1 MGKFLGLL
9 RNFREPVTDAEVRE
23 YFQADG
29 GGGYAQLPDVIN
41 ALLGE
46 GKIKIF
52 KKGSVLSYGIVGAE
66 EAERIRGLTYV
77 ADAEAV
83 EEIER
88 AGNKGIWTRDIKA
101 HTNIPQVWHQIVT
114 KTLRLLETRRLV
126 KSVKSISSKNKK
138 LFMLFD
144 LGNALS
150 VRLIVPSTEITGG
163 PWYNE
168 QEFDHVFIDTLSTF
182 VYEVIKASVPAL
194 LGLASSP
201 VFVLLTGLCPV
212 LSVQGMSTLNAI
224 TDKVHASGIS
234 KVALGPE
241 EIRSIIQTLMYDGR
255 VEEVRSVRLTS
266 AVRPAPLTL
275 VSVVVLSL
283 QVFDQCEE
291 GNIISPRSCLY
302 MTKWLDL
309 KELDF

>member
-1 MGKFLGLL
+1 MATISTSKGGAPSVMTRFLGLL
-9 RNFREPVTDAEVRE
+9 RNFRESVTDAEVRE
-23 YFQADG
+23 YFQAEG
-29 GGGYAQLPDVIN
+29 SGGGYEELPDVIN

-52 KKGSVLSYGIVGAE
+52 KKGNVLSYGIVNAE
-66 EAERIRGLTYV
+66 EAERIRGLTLEQRLV
-77 ADAEAV
+77 LQ
-83 EEIER
+83 EIER
-88 AGNKGIWTRDIKA
+88 AGNKGIWTRDIKS
-101 HTNIPQVWHQIVT
+101 HTNIPQQIVT

-138 LFMLFD
+138 LYMLFD
-144 LGNALS
+144 L
-150 VRLIVPSTEITGG
+150 VPSTEITGG

-182 VYEVIKASVPAL
+182 VYEVIKAS
-194 LGLASSP
+194 
-201 VFVLLTGLCPV
+201 
-212 LSVQGMSTLNAI
+212 GMSTLNAI

-241 EIRSIIQTLMYDGR
+241 EISSIIQTLMYDGR
-255 VEEVRSVRLTS
+255 VEEVRSVRLTPGTS
-266 AVRPAPLTL
+266 HETKYKI
-275 VSVVVLSL
+275 SQQITTFNYLSETPCGVCP
-283 QVFDQCEE
+283 VFDQCQE

-302 MTKWLDL
+302 MTKWLGL